1 MGLEAAWRLVE
12 GVIHKKPR
20 KPHKCLNFH
29 CCISKMPP
37 NVPPVK
43 TGDRLTAPNPPGA
56 SAVGRARG
64 NIAIP
69 LEHGALAGFLVNQA
83 VSASFTAAKAPIRR
97 ATMPTS
103 ARAMMRIF
111 ASFAS
116 V

>member
-1 MGLEAAWRLVE
+1 MALSVE

-20 KPHKCLNFH
+20 KPHECLIVH
-29 CCISKMPP
+29 CFISKMPP

-69 LEHGALAGFLVNQA
+69 LEHGALAGFPVNQA